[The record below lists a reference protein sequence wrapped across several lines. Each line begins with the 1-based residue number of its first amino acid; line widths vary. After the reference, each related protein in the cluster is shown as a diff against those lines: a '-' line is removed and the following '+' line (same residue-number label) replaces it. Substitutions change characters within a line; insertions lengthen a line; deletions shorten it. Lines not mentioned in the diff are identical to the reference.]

1 MPGDTKVLYTDE
13 FTKDVA
19 KIKDN
24 LIRSRIKKLVQQL
37 IDNPKETADE
47 GQTLKNQLKT
57 IEGFNIKVGSV
68 KLTMKNPLL
77 EKVEYKIES
86 TKFGVWRHYLCPTG
100 IRNVK
105 KEKHVPYIN

>member
-57 IEGFNIKVGSV
+57 IEVIHKKVGPV
-68 KLTMKNPLL
+68 K
-77 EKVEYKIES
+77 
-86 TKFGVWRHYLCPTG
+86 
-100 IRNVK
+100 
-105 KEKHVPYIN
+105 